1 MMSPGD
7 VRVFQR
13 GRRIALVMGMGVWA
27 KRRGDW
33 IDIHVTGTEK
43 FHTTV
48 TNQPDSKRYHRTLF
62 RNLRR
67 LLVEHARWPF
77 GDAGAETE
85 QRE

>member
-1 MMSPGD
+1 MRNALGVTRWGWTVMMSPGD

-48 TNQPDSKRYHRTLF
+48 TNQPDSKLEATPYGTRPLA
-62 RNLRR
+62 
-67 LLVEHARWPF
+67 VW
-77 GDAGAETE
+77 
-85 QRE
+85 